1 MTRYSVMKQRA
12 SRHPQRYPTAC
23 RLCDARHPVRLCPV
37 FRGKSPI
44 ERLRE
49 ALLGHY
55 CANCLSMAHN
65 SRNCTS
71 EGRCRR
77 CGDHHHTML
86 HISEERRSWSQQ
98 VAEEDS
104 DVVSVN
110 ASDDLAE
117 TPIPDQTTAGAETRP
132 FRPVVAAAGTRPR
145 RTTVGRGSET
155 RPLRPLLQ
163 HERRRER
170 ESETTPL
177 HTRMDRGSET
187 RPLRPQLQHERR
199 RERGAETRPFR
210 PRTRTTLVRQQ
221 PRRNARL
228 ATRPRQ
234 RALPPAFRAG
244 DLIPGHAL
252 RPVATI
258 MPTAVIKIEAGGR
271 LHLVRAL
278 IDACL
283 PVTIIA
289 SGLAR
294 DLGLL
299 STQVGGQRGCVITI
313 RGRNGSQKRV
323 VTHAAVVPEFQRV
336 TPFRSVDPGIAAPY
350 IHMRLA
356 DSKFFESTPI
366 RLVIGAE
373 IYASVMTQE
382 TLPRSLSTL
391 MAQGSIFG
399 WVLSGVCPLH

>member
-1 MTRYSVMKQRA
+1 MTRYSVRKKKA
-12 SRHPQRYPTAC
+12 SRHPHRYPTAC
-23 RLCDARHPVRLCPV
+23 RLCDARHPIRLCPV

-44 ERLRE
+44 ERLWE

-55 CANCLSMAHN
+55 CANCLSMAHK
-65 SRNCTS
+65 SRNCTN

-86 HISEERRSWSQQ
+86 HIPEERRSWSQQ

-104 DVVSVN
+104 DAVSVN
-110 ASDDLAE
+110 ASDDFSE
-117 TPIPDQTTAGAETRP
+117 TPIPDQTAAGAETRP
-132 FRPVVAAAGTRPR
+132 FRTR
-145 RTTVGRGSET
+145 V
-155 RPLRPLLQ
+155 
-163 HERRRER
+163 
-170 ESETTPL
+170 
-177 HTRMDRGSET
+177 DRGLET

-210 PRTRTTLVRQQ
+210 PRTRTTLVRQR

-228 ATRPRQ
+228 ATRPHQ

-244 DLIPGHAL
+244 GLIPGQAL

-258 MPTAVIKIEAGGR
+258 MLTAVIKIEAGGR

-278 IDACL
+278 IDACQ
-283 PVTIIA
+283 PVTIIS

-294 DLGLL
+294 ELGLL
-299 STQVGGQRGCVITI
+299 STQVGGQRGCMITI
-313 RGRNGSQKRV
+313 RGKNGNNKRV
-323 VTHAAVVPEFQRV
+323 ATHAAVVPGFQRV
-336 TPFRSVDPGIAAPY
+336 TPFRGVDPAIAAPY
-350 IHMRLA
+350 VHMRLA
-356 DSKFFESTPI
+356 DSRFFESTPI

-373 IYASVMTQE
+373 LYSSVMMQE

-391 MAQGSIFG
+391 MAQSSIFG
-399 WVLSGVCPLH
+399 RVLSGVCPLN